1 MPCISIKTQNQAN
14 EKTTF
19 FEKLFPNKD
28 IITTFE
34 KDDIKESN
42 LEDRNDVLIKMQN
55 DPSYCCEKD
64 VLQKKLKGY
73 KYKLQKRGQFSF
85 PEVQFAFEVAE
96 LLTEWQFAISLLKNT
111 QPGLLIQFRDLLVAN
126 NEQ

>member
-42 LEDRNDVLIKMQN
+42 LEDRHDVLIKM
-55 DPSYCCEKD
+55 
-64 VLQKKLKGY
+64 
-73 KYKLQKRGQFSF
+73 
-85 PEVQFAFEVAE
+85 
-96 LLTEWQFAISLLKNT
+96 
-111 QPGLLIQFRDLLVAN
+111 
-126 NEQ
+126 